1 MKLMFAL
8 ARRNLWRN
16 PRRTLLSA
24 SAVGAMVFLLV
35 FVQSMQL
42 GSYDSMVDHAASVLH
57 GHAQVQHAEYV
68 DEPRVRHV
76 LNDPDAIVNRIRA
89 IETVRAATPRAM
101 SSALASK
108 DEATY
113 GALVVGVDPHWEAEV
128 SWLPGALSEGR
139 YLSAS
144 TAVNNYSALPNAE
157 AVAAKAEAVIGE
169 ILAQN
174 LNLGLGDELVLLGV
188 TPNDGMAVLV
198 AEIVGLVATGQP
210 ALDRAIVH
218 VPLDL
223 FQEAFDMVDSA
234 HSVAVMYQNYS
245 DAESEVATLESSLN
259 GQPGAPEVALWN
271 RLLPEIEGAIASDK
285 ASAAVMYTVLVLLAT
300 FSIANTFVMML
311 FERTREFGSLLAMG
325 ARPGILRGTIALET
339 LMLAGLGALVG
350 AVLGALVS
358 HYVGAYGISLGSEA
372 ESVLA
377 QFQMPE
383 RIYFGVSWPALLSTS
398 VLMIFTTQIAAFLA
412 TRRVHSMQIVQ
423 AIREEL

>member
-1 MKLMFAL
+1 MKLMLAL
-8 ARRNLWRN
+8 AWRNLWRN

-76 LNDPDAIVNRIRA
+76 LNNPQAILNRIRA
-89 IETVRAATPRAM
+89 MDAVQAATPRAM

-113 GALVVGVDPHWEAEV
+113 GALVVGVDPRWEAEV
-128 SWLPGALSEGR
+128 SWLPGALSQGR
-139 YLSAS
+139 YLSVS
-144 TAVNNYSALPNAE
+144 PSDAVP
-157 AVAAKAEAVIGE
+157 KAEAVVGE

-174 LNLGLGDELVLLGV
+174 LKIGLGDELVLLGV
-188 TPNDGMAVLV
+188 TPKDGMAVLV

-218 VPLDL
+218 VPLGL

-245 DAESEVATLESSLN
+245 DAESEHATLESSLE
-259 GQPGAPEVALWN
+259 GQPGVPGVALWN

-325 ARPGILRGTIALET
+325 ARPGTLRGTIALET

-350 AVLGALVS
+350 ALLGALVS

-383 RIYFGVSWPALLSTS
+383 RIYFGVAWPALLSTS
-398 VLMIFTTQIAAFLA
+398 LLMICTTQIAAFIA
-412 TRRVHSMQIVQ
+412 TRRVHSMQIVE

>member
-1 MKLMFAL
+1 MKLMLAL
-8 ARRNLWRN
+8 AWRNLWRN

-76 LNDPDAIVNRIRA
+76 LNNPQAILNRIRA
-89 IETVRAATPRAM
+89 MDAVQAATPRAM

-113 GALVVGVDPHWEAEV
+113 GALVVGVDPRWEAEV
-128 SWLPGALSEGR
+128 SWLPGALSQGR

-144 TAVNNYSALPNAE
+144 PSDAVP
-157 AVAAKAEAVIGE
+157 KAEAVVGE

-174 LNLGLGDELVLLGV
+174 LNIGLGDELVLLGV
-188 TPNDGMAVLV
+188 TPKDGMAVLV

-218 VPLDL
+218 VPLGL

-245 DAESEVATLESSLN
+245 DAESEHATLESSLE
-259 GQPGAPEVALWN
+259 GQPGVPGVALWN

-300 FSIANTFVMML
+300 FSIANTFVTVSYTHL
-311 FERTREFGSLLAMG
+311 TLPTNRE
-325 ARPGILRGTIALET
+325 
-339 LMLAGLGALVG
+339 V
-350 AVLGALVS
+350 
-358 HYVGAYGISLGSEA
+358 
-372 ESVLA
+372 
-377 QFQMPE
+377 
-383 RIYFGVSWPALLSTS
+383 
-398 VLMIFTTQIAAFLA
+398 
-412 TRRVHSMQIVQ
+412 
-423 AIREEL
+423 